1 MHWEILD
8 TGTRSAEENMQI
20 DAHLLEELK
29 DEAILHFYDWKRTS
43 ATYGYF
49 LDPQEFINM
58 EAAKLRGLDLG
69 RRSTGGGIV
78 FHIWDMAFSVLVPS
92 VAPIFSDNTLEN
104 YSFVNHAVLRAVKK
118 FLNIPCTLTPDNAPL
133 FDRSCGRFCMAQPTK
148 YDLIYEGKK
157 IAGAAQRKRKQ
168 GYLHQGTIALCMPD
182 EEYLQEILLPG
193 SRVYEAMQ
201 AYTYPL
207 LGDTATVKDLEEAK
221 VALRALLITS
231 FKGSL

>member
-1 MHWEILD
+1 MHWKILD

-20 DAHLLEELK
+20 DAHLLEEL
-29 DEAILHFYDWKRTS
+29 ENTAILHFYDWEKTS

-49 LDPQEFINM
+49 LDPKEFIDL
-58 EAAKLRGLDLG
+58 EAARRRGLDLG

-78 FHIWDMAFSVLVPS
+78 FHIWDMAFSVLVPKS
-92 VAPIFSDNTLEN
+92 APVFSENTLEN
-104 YSFVNHAVLRAVKK
+104 YSFVNQAVLRAVKK
-118 FLNIPCTLTPDNAPL
+118 FLDIPCQLTPDDAPL
-133 FDRSCGRFCMAQPTK
+133 FDRSCSRFCMAQPTK

-182 EEYLQEILLPG
+182 QEYLEDILLPG

-207 LGDTATVKDLEEAK
+207 LGKTATTDDVQEAK
-221 VALRALLITS
+221 RVLRGILTQS
-231 FKGSL
+231 FRGS